1 VKPLD
6 EIVIWGAGGHAA
18 VVADLVRRI
27 NRCRIAG
34 FIDDV
39 NPGRKGE
46 DFCGARILGG
56 RSQLAKLRQAGV
68 KYLLVAFGDNAARL
82 KQAAAAKELGFALPI
97 VISPSADV
105 AAGTQVG
112 SGTVIASG
120 AVVTPGVRLG
130 ENVIINTCASVD
142 HHCVIAD
149 GAHICPGVRLA
160 GGVSVGRCAWVGI
173 GATVIDGIK
182 IGEGAMIGAGAA
194 VVRDVPA
201 KVMVYGVPARVIRK
215 RDGK

>member
-1 VKPLD
+1 MTPLD

-18 VVADLVRRI
+18 VVADLVRRT
-27 NRCRIAG
+27 NRFQIVG

-56 RSQLAKLRQAGV
+56 RSQLAKLRRAGV

-82 KQAAAAKELGFALPI
+82 KCAAAAKEFGFTLAT

-105 AAGTQVG
+105 AAGTEVG
-112 SGTVIASG
+112 LGTVIASG
-120 AVVTPGVRLG
+120 AVVTPDVRLG
-130 ENVIINTCASVD
+130 ENVIINTSASVD
-142 HHCVIAD
+142 HHCVVAD

-160 GGVSVGRCAWVGI
+160 GGVSVGRGAWVGI
-173 GATVIDGIK
+173 GATVIDDIK
-182 IGEGAMIGAGAA
+182 IGAGAMIGAGAV
-194 VVRDVPA
+194 VVRDIPENA
-201 KVMVYGVPARVIRK
+201 MAYGVPARVVRK
-215 RDGK
+215 LDGK

>member
-1 VKPLD
+1 MTPRD

-18 VVADLVRRI
+18 VVADLVRRT
-27 NRCRIAG
+27 NCFQIAG

-39 NPGRKGE
+39 NPGRKGG

-56 RSQLAKLRQAGV
+56 RSQLAKLNRAGV

-82 KQAAAAKELGFALPI
+82 KCAAAVKGLGFTLAT

-105 AAGTQVG
+105 AAGTEVG
-112 SGTVIASG
+112 LGTVIASG
-120 AVVTPGVRLG
+120 VVISPGVRLG
-130 ENVIINTCASVD
+130 ANVIINTSASVD

-160 GGVSVGRCAWVGI
+160 GGVSVGRGAWVGI

-182 IGEGAMIGAGAA
+182 IGAGAMIGAGAV
-194 VVRDVPA
+194 VVRDIPEKA
-201 KVMVYGVPARVIRK
+201 MAYGVPARVVRK
-215 RDGK
+215 LDGK